1 MAKDAGAVA
10 LYGAGSADSLRPSR
24 IEALDGLRGLA
35 ALLVVFQ
42 HVAEGILKMHTL
54 PPEFERAGRL
64 LLGETFNF
72 GRFGVAL
79 FFLLSGFVI
88 PFSFHAEFP
97 LRGFAT
103 SRVFRLYPAY
113 WLSLGFAILVLH
125 AIGAQAPTPNVIA
138 ANLTMMQKYL
148 GQPDV
153 VAAYWTLATEVA
165 FYVMA
170 VGLFATGWLRIPR
183 VLAGGTATLLA
194 AALLLALASPIIG
207 RRLPA
212 DLPLHLGL
220 MLLGTTLR
228 LAMLDGDPIAR
239 RLGRRLFVAFL
250 IVTPVVQFMTLPP
263 GDADGFTRPLAPT
276 LGYVGALL
284 VFVTLAN
291 RQAGFGRV
299 ATWFGAL
306 SYSIY
311 LFHGTIVMA
320 LEPMLVS
327 GRPGLALLY
336 AASVACGTIIIAAI
350 VYHGVERP
358 MVRLGHRIM
367 RRSYSATRPAGQSA
381 I

>member
-1 MAKDAGAVA
+1 M
-10 LYGAGSADSLRPSR
+10 
-24 IEALDGLRGLA
+24 
-35 ALLVVFQ
+35 
-42 HVAEGILKMHTL
+42 
-54 PPEFERAGRL
+54 
-64 LLGETFNF
+64 
-72 GRFGVAL
+72 
-79 FFLLSGFVI
+79 
-88 PFSFHAEFP
+88 
-97 LRGFAT
+97 
-103 SRVFRLYPAY
+103 
-113 WLSLGFAILVLH
+113 
-125 AIGAQAPTPNVIA
+125 
-138 ANLTMMQKYL
+138 
-148 GQPDV
+148 
-153 VAAYWTLATEVA
+153 
-165 FYVMA
+165 
-170 VGLFATGWLRIPR
+170 
-183 VLAGGTATLLA
+183 LA

-358 MVRLGHRIM
+358 MVGHRIM